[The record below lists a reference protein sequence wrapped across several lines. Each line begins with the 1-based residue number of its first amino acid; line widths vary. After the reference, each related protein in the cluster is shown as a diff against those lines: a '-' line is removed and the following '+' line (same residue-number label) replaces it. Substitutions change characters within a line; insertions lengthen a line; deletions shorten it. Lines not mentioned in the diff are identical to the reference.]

1 MGHCIVAAIILHAAQ
16 AEDNGILFMPVPGQK
31 RYEGKLLYNFG
42 KATLFI
48 DRGVVFVMKAAQ
60 WTPVSL
66 DDLLRLA

>member
-1 MGHCIVAAIILHAAQ
+1 
-16 AEDNGILFMPVPGQK
+16 MPVPGQK

-48 DRGVVFVMKAAQ
+48 ERGVVFVMKAAQ

>member
-1 MGHCIVAAIILHAAQ
+1 
-16 AEDNGILFMPVPGQK
+16 MPVPGQK

-48 DRGVVFVMKAAQ
+48 DRGVVFVMKGAQ